1 VFTRQTSINAD
12 ISVAT
17 RIKTTA
23 QDEHTYTRACM
34 SAFANLDTT
43 APQDIWNGV
52 SVRAVH
58 GERITLGV
66 VELDANA
73 VVPEHSHEN
82 EQLGMVLA
90 GTLTFRI
97 ADESR
102 ELAAGGT
109 WNIPANAPHEVTA
122 GPEGA
127 VVIDVFAP
135 IRDDWSRFEP
145 QAPRDPRWP

>member
-1 VFTRQTSINAD
+1 
-12 ISVAT
+12 
-17 RIKTTA
+17 
-23 QDEHTYTRACM
+23 M
-34 SAFANLDTT
+34 SAFAKLDTT

-90 GTLTFRI
+90 GSLTFRI

-109 WNIPANAPHEVTA
+109 WNIPANVPHEVTA
-122 GPEGA
+122 GPDGA

-145 QAPRDPRWP
+145 QAPREPRWP